1 MKVKVSELKDD
12 ALDWAVAK
20 CAGRTL
26 RHMPLGP
33 QGGHGWWVWEETP
46 SGKGGILIDKSIY
59 MPVGPRRVPK
69 TRSSGER
76 WSPSTDWAQGGPV
89 LEGANVTITRVEDEY
104 DADSRGFTTC
114 ERIPLW
120 LAKSG
125 PTFMVDRDGG
135 KYGRTPLVAAMRC
148 FVASKL
154 GEEIEVPAALTVNR

>member
-26 RHMPLGP
+26 RYMPLGP
-33 QGGHGWWVWEETP
+33 QGGHGWWIWEETP

-69 TRSSGER
+69 TQLSRDR
-76 WSPSTDWAQGGPV
+76 WSPSTDWAQGGPI
-89 LEGANVTITRVEDEY
+89 LESASITIIRADER
-104 DADSRGFTTC
+104 APQWF
-114 ERIPLW
+114 
-120 LAKSG
+120 AKSG
-125 PTFMVDRDGG
+125 PTFMVDGDGG
-135 KYGRTPLVAAMRC
+135 KYGQTPLVAAMRC

-154 GEEIEVPAALTVNR
+154 GNEIEIPEALTVNR

>member
-12 ALDWAVAK
+12 ALDWAAAK

-26 RHMPLGP
+26 RHMPMGP

-69 TRSSGER
+69 TRPGQDR
-76 WSPSTDWAQGGPV
+76 WSPSTDWAQGGPIGDR
-89 LEGANVTITRVEDEY
+89 ERINVTLVDNGPDIWAASLGDPWRTLQSVY
-104 DADSRGFTTC
+104 SVT
-114 ERIPLW
+114 
-120 LAKSG
+120 G
-125 PTFMVDRDGG
+125 PTR
-135 KYGRTPLVAAMRC
+135 LVAMMRC

-154 GEEIEVPAALTVNR
+154 GDEIEIPEALTVNR